1 MAMTG
6 ATILF
11 LPSYHPVKKTFNTFL
26 IQKNNLLL
34 TVTNTII
41 DHMITEWPHEE
52 NKLLKKL
59 VELNFGQ
66 VPNFQ
71 SMKPL
76 SSWVKEEAKK
86 VMKVNINST
95 TDH

>member
-1 MAMTG
+1 MIGQNVMSMKWC
-6 ATILF
+6 LELKLEF
-11 LPSYHPVKKTFNTFL
+11 KKL
-26 IQKNNLLL
+26 ELML
-34 TVTNTII
+34 TII
-41 DHMITEWPHEE
+41 DHMITEHVITEWPHEE

-59 VELNFGQ
+59 GELNFGQ

-71 SMKPL
+71 SMKPFR
-76 SSWVKEEAKK
+76 SWVKEEAKK